1 MCWFKTQNRTYRHEK
16 TLRLA
21 EVLDIS
27 KYEAAGYLLA
37 LWGSVYDMRPD
48 GDLRGLSRRVL
59 ASMVELAHR
68 ADEFVQAL
76 IDVRLVDVDEDGSLL
91 KIHNAERYTERHRRT
106 QQRRAL
112 RDKARQKLE
121 NKTTAPGKKATA
133 KPRSKPKV
141 VEAEGTWVEA
151 TVTNTASDLSKSS
164 KAPEPARAAAM
175 KADPVTALHRLRRE
189 ITTGVLLSSEG
200 RHRDHKVKA
209 SPTWIRES
217 FNQAAHVWGLRKA
230 PELTDDMRDRIWRLI
245 KADTDRRRLSWWQG
259 VFDELDYSRYLRG
272 EADGH
277 GLGFEWLMQ
286 EANLMKVY
294 SGHYRDHIKEAD
306 RMKIERV
313 KDLMSMT
320 PERRNIFYNERT
332 LVEMGI
338 SPVVLE
344 WAAQADR
351 EHGVIH
357 G

>member
-1 MCWFKTQNRTYRHEK
+1 MADALGVSQN
-16 TLRLA
+16 
-21 EVLDIS
+21 
-27 KYEAAGYLLA
+27 EAAGCLMG
-37 LWGSVYDMRPD
+37 LWGFVYDIRPD

-59 ASMVELAHR
+59 ASAVRWEHR

-76 IDVRLVDVDEDGSLL
+76 IDVRLIDAGEDGSPL

-121 NKTTAPGKKATA
+121 NKTTAPAKKATA
-133 KPRSKPKV
+133 KPKPKPKV

-151 TVTNTASDLSKSS
+151 TVNPSS
-164 KAPEPARAAAM
+164 GLARQPNKAPEPTRAAAV

-286 EANLMKVY
+286 EANLVKVY

-306 RMKIERV
+306 RMKIEQV